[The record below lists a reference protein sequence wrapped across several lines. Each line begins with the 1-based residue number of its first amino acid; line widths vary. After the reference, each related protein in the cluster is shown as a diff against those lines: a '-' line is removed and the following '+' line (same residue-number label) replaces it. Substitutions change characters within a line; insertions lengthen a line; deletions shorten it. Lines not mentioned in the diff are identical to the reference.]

1 MFLGDGCLMEGVASE
16 AASLA
21 GHLQLGN
28 LIAVRDCMRLPPLPQ
43 SFIAHSRST
52 TTTVSLGDLAW
63 QVAAGLIDLADI
75 SIDGDTAVAFT
86 ENVEQRFQ
94 SYGWHTLHV
103 DDGDRRVFQPHA
115 WHRSLM

>member
-28 LIAVRDCMRLPPLPQ
+28 LIAVRDCMRVPPLPQ
-43 SFIAHSRST
+43 SFIAHSRSM
-52 TTTVSLGDLAW
+52 TTTVSQGDLAW

-86 ENVEQRFQ
+86 ENVELRFQ
-94 SYGWHTLHV
+94 AYGWHTLHV
-103 DDGDRRVFQPHA
+103 DDGDR
-115 WHRSLM
+115 

>member
-28 LIAVRDCMRLPPLPQ
+28 LIAVRDCMRDPPLPQ

-52 TTTVSLGDLAW
+52 TTTVSLCDLAW
-63 QVAAGLIDLADI
+63 QVAAALIDLADI
-75 SIDGDTAVAFT
+75 SIDGDTAVPFLT
-86 ENVEQRFQ
+86 Q
-94 SYGWHTLHV
+94 SKLPDDVLAQIWYGNNFV
-103 DDGDRRVFQPHA
+103 CSNCVR
-115 WHRSLM
+115 